1 MLKRSAVELRAC
13 RSVYIFLYFC
23 YRKIF
28 PMKNIKYLIVML
40 LLGASMTSYA
50 CTNFLITK
58 GASADGST
66 FISYCADS
74 HIRYGELYFTPAADW
89 PAGSMRVC
97 YDRGSNKPRGSVP
110 QPPHTYKVIGYINEN
125 QVALGETTFG
135 GRGELM
141 DPTGIVDYGSLMFI
155 ALERSTSARD
165 AIKVMADLVEAY
177 GYGSDGESFSISDA
191 NEVWYMEIMPKGYT
205 PKVTRTGDTIN
216 ADRGAVWVAIRI
228 PDGYVSGH
236 ANAARIT
243 TFKLRD
249 GKTSITDKD
258 WKKLYNKDVE
268 VIYKHDII
276 DFARRKGYF
285 TGKDVDF
292 DFSAA
297 YAPVDFS
304 AARICDLRVWTMFN
318 KVCDGMDAYWDYVT
332 GKDLSHRMPL
342 YVKPNRKISLSDM
355 MAFQRDHFQ
364 GTELDKTLDAGAGP
378 FGSPFRCN
386 PLYWEY
392 DGKPYFN
399 ERSIETVQTGFS
411 FVAQSR
417 SWLPNPVGGIIWF
430 GVDDTNSTVYTPFY
444 CSINEVPWEYRVGK
458 GDMLTYSEDA
468 AFWVFNRLAHFKYL
482 FYDRVIGDIQAVQK
496 ELEENYQMLVQLA
509 DGEAVRLYN
518 ESPEKAIASL
528 TEMSRQAAQNT
539 VTRWKELDNYLL
551 VKYLDSNVK
560 QEEDGKFKRNGYG
573 YPARPQQ
580 PGYPDSWKKAVIEQ
594 HGEQFSRPE

>member
-1 MLKRSAVELRAC
+1 MKKLQYL
-13 RSVYIFLYFC
+13 FLVALFVV
-23 YRKIF
+23 F
-28 PMKNIKYLIVML
+28 N
-40 LLGASMTSYA
+40 AAQA
-50 CTNFLITK
+50 CTNVLITK
-58 GASADGST
+58 GASVDGST

-89 PAGSMRVC
+89 PEGSMRVC
-97 YDRGSNKPRGSVP
+97 YDRGTNAPRGSVP
-110 QPPHTYKVIGYINEN
+110 QPAHTFQVVGYINEH
-125 QVALGETTFG
+125 QVGLGETTFG
-135 GRGELM
+135 GREELI

-155 ALERSTSARD
+155 ALERSRSARE

-177 GYGSDGESFSISDA
+177 GYGSDGESFSISDP

-205 PKVTRTGDTIN
+205 PTVTKTGDTIN

-243 TFKLRD
+243 TFPLRN

-258 WKKLYNKDVE
+258 WKKLYNPQVE

-285 TGKDVDF
+285 SGKDKDF

-318 KVCDGMDAYWDYVT
+318 KVCDGMDEYWDYVT
-332 GKDLSHRMPL
+332 GKDLTHRMPL

-364 GTELDKTLDAGAGP
+364 GTELDKTLDPGADP
-378 FGSPFRCN
+378 FGSPFRFN

-392 DGKPYFN
+392 DGKKYFN
-399 ERSIETVQTGFS
+399 ERSIEVVQTGFS
-411 FVAQSR
+411 FIAQSR
-417 SWLPNPVGGIIWF
+417 SWLPNPIGGIIRF

-444 CSINEVPWEYRVGK
+444 CSITEVPIEYRVGN
-458 GDMLTYSEDA
+458 GDMLTYSDNA

-482 FYDRVIGDIQAVQK
+482 YYNRVIGDIQKKQQ
-496 ELEENYQMLVQLA
+496 ELEDGYQEQVNHA
-509 DGEAVRLYN
+509 DEQALSLFANDPGQ
-518 ESPEKAIASL
+518 AIDYL
-528 TEMSRQAAQNT
+528 TDFSNQAGRNT
-539 VTRWKELDNYLL
+539 VEQWRNLSNYLL

-560 QEEDGKFKRNGYG
+560 QVDENGEFLRNPYG
-573 YPARPQQ
+573 YPLKPKQ
-580 PGYPDSWKKAVIEQ
+580 PGYPDSWKKAVIE
-594 HGEQFSRPE
+594 GTGDRFER

>member
-1 MLKRSAVELRAC
+1 MKRLQH
-13 RSVYIFLYFC
+13 
-23 YRKIF
+23 
-28 PMKNIKYLIVML
+28 L
-40 LLGASMTSYA
+40 LLLVWLAAGIPSMA

-58 GASADGST
+58 GASVDGST

-74 HIRYGELYFTPAADW
+74 HIRYGELYYTPAADW

-97 YDRGSNKPRGSVP
+97 YDRGTNAPRGSVP
-110 QPPHTYKVIGYINEN
+110 QPPHTYQVVGYLNEN
-125 QVALGETTFG
+125 QVGLGETTFG
-135 GRGELM
+135 GREELM

-155 ALERSTSARD
+155 ALERSKTARE
-165 AIKVMADLVEAY
+165 AIQVMAELVEAY
-177 GYGSDGESFSISDA
+177 GYGSDGESFSISDP

-205 PKVTRTGDTIN
+205 PVTTKTGDTIN

-228 PDGYVSGH
+228 PDGYISGH

-243 TFKLRD
+243 TFPLRN

-258 WKKLYNKDVE
+258 WKKLHNPQVE
-268 VIYKHDII
+268 VIYKHDVI

-285 TGKDVDF
+285 SGKDKDF

-318 KVCDGMDAYWDYVT
+318 KVCDGMDEYWDYVT

-364 GTELDKTLDAGAGP
+364 GTELDKTMDPGAGP
-378 FGSPFRCN
+378 FGSPYRCN
-386 PLYWEY
+386 PLYWNY

-399 ERSIETVQTGFS
+399 ERSIEVFQTGFS
-411 FVAQSR
+411 FIAQCR
-417 SWLPNPVGGIIWF
+417 SWLPNPIGGIIWF

-444 CSINEVPWEYRVGK
+444 CSITEVPIEYRVGN
-458 GDMLTYSEDA
+458 GDMLTYSDNA

-482 FYDRVIGDIQAVQK
+482 YYNRVIDDIRAKQK
-496 ELEENYQMLVQLA
+496 ELEDGYQGLVSQIDAQALELYAKDPEQAIHQLT
-509 DGEAVRLYN
+509 N
-518 ESPEKAIASL
+518 FCS
-528 TEMSRQAAQNT
+528 QAGANT
-539 VTRWKELDNYLL
+539 VARWKELDNYLL
-551 VKYLDSNVK
+551 VKYLDSNIK
-560 QEEDGKFKRNGYG
+560 QEENGKFKRNGYG
-573 YPARPQQ
+573 YPAKPQQ
-580 PGYPDSWKKAVIEQ
+580 PGYPDSWKKAVIEAT
-594 HGEQFSRPE
+594 GDRFER

>member
-1 MLKRSAVELRAC
+1 
-13 RSVYIFLYFC
+13 
-23 YRKIF
+23 
-28 PMKNIKYLIVML
+28 MKKLQYL
-40 LLGASMTSYA
+40 LLLVWLAAGIPSMA

-58 GASADGST
+58 GASVDGST

-74 HIRYGELYFTPAADW
+74 HIRYGELYYTPAADW

-97 YDRGSNKPRGSVP
+97 YDRGTNAPRGSVP
-110 QPPHTYKVIGYINEN
+110 QPPHTYQVVGYLNEN
-125 QVALGETTFG
+125 QVGLGETTFG
-135 GRGELM
+135 GREELM

-155 ALERSTSARD
+155 ALERSRSARE
-165 AIKVMADLVEAY
+165 AIQVMAELVEAY
-177 GYGSDGESFSISDA
+177 GYGSDGESFSISDP

-205 PKVTRTGDTIN
+205 PVTTKTGDTIN

-243 TFKLRD
+243 TFPLRN

-258 WKKLYNKDVE
+258 WKKLYNPQVE
-268 VIYKHDII
+268 VVYKHDVI

-285 TGKDVDF
+285 NGKDKDF

-318 KVCDGMDAYWDYVT
+318 KVCDGMDEYWDYVT

-364 GTELDKTLDAGAGP
+364 GTELDKTLDPGAGP
-378 FGSPFRCN
+378 FGSPYRCN
-386 PLYWEY
+386 PLYWNY

-399 ERSIETVQTGFS
+399 ERSIEVFQTGFS
-411 FVAQSR
+411 FIAQCR
-417 SWLPNPVGGIIWF
+417 SWLPNPIGGIIWF

-444 CSINEVPWEYRVGK
+444 CSITEVPVEYRVGN
-458 GDMLTYSEDA
+458 GDMLTYSDNA

-482 FYDRVIGDIQAVQK
+482 YYNRVIEDIQAKQK
-496 ELEENYQMLVQLA
+496 ELEDGYQGLISQIDAKALKLYAKDPEQAIQQLT
-509 DGEAVRLYN
+509 N
-518 ESPEKAIASL
+518 FCC
-528 TEMSRQAAQNT
+528 QAGANT
-539 VTRWKELDNYLL
+539 VARWKELDNYLL
-551 VKYLDSNVK
+551 VKYLDSNIK
-560 QEEDGKFKRNGYG
+560 QEENGKFKRNGYG
-573 YPARPQQ
+573 YPAKPQQ
-580 PGYPDSWKKAVIEQ
+580 PGYPDSWKKAVIEAT
-594 HGEQFSRPE
+594 GNRFER

>member
-1 MLKRSAVELRAC
+1 MKRLQ
-13 RSVYIFLYFC
+13 Y
-23 YRKIF
+23 
-28 PMKNIKYLIVML
+28 L
-40 LLGASMTSYA
+40 LLLVWLAAGIPSMA

-58 GASADGST
+58 GASVDGST

-74 HIRYGELYFTPAADW
+74 HIRYGELYYTPAADW

-97 YDRGSNKPRGSVP
+97 YDRGTNAPRGSVP
-110 QPPHTYKVIGYINEN
+110 QPPHTYQVVGYLNEN
-125 QVALGETTFG
+125 QVGLGETTFG
-135 GRGELM
+135 GREELM

-155 ALERSTSARD
+155 ALERSKTARE
-165 AIKVMADLVEAY
+165 AIQVMAELVEAY
-177 GYGSDGESFSISDA
+177 GYGSDGESFSISDP

-205 PKVTRTGDTIN
+205 PVTTKTGDTIN

-228 PDGYVSGH
+228 PDGYISGH

-243 TFKLRD
+243 TFPLRN

-258 WKKLYNKDVE
+258 WKKLYNPQVE
-268 VIYKHDII
+268 VIYKHDVI

-285 TGKDVDF
+285 SGKDKDF

-318 KVCDGMDAYWDYVT
+318 KVCDGMDEYWDYVT

-364 GTELDKTLDAGAGP
+364 GTELDKTMDPGAGP
-378 FGSPFRCN
+378 FGSPYRCN
-386 PLYWEY
+386 PLYWNY

-399 ERSIETVQTGFS
+399 ERSIEVFQTGFS
-411 FVAQSR
+411 FIAQCR
-417 SWLPNPVGGIIWF
+417 SWLPNPIGGIIWF

-444 CSINEVPWEYRVGK
+444 CSITEVPIEYRVGN
-458 GDMLTYSEDA
+458 GDMLTYSDNA

-482 FYDRVIGDIQAVQK
+482 YYNRVIDDIQAKQK
-496 ELEENYQMLVQLA
+496 ELEDGYQGLVSQIDAQALELYAKDPEQAIHQLT
-509 DGEAVRLYN
+509 N
-518 ESPEKAIASL
+518 FCS
-528 TEMSRQAAQNT
+528 QAGANT
-539 VTRWKELDNYLL
+539 VARWKELDNYLL
-551 VKYLDSNVK
+551 VKYLDSNIK
-560 QEEDGKFKRNGYG
+560 QEENGKFKRNGYG
-573 YPARPQQ
+573 YPAKPQQ
-580 PGYPDSWKKAVIEQ
+580 PGYPDSWKKAVIEAT
-594 HGEQFSRPE
+594 GNRFER